1 MQCAVNKINYR
12 NGRRSYEKGLG
23 GVFSTLAGMAAGAV
37 AGGIAAGTVSSKKI
51 KELMD
56 GHAKVHELYMAFDQW
71 LRIRQEGK
79 TLVDFFERNNYKTV
93 AIYGMK
99 ELGERLYD
107 ELQNSG
113 ITVKYI
119 IDKNADTIYADVDVI
134 TPDDD
139 LEPVDVIV
147 VTAIYFFDEIE
158 ELLSEKVNY
167 PIVSLED
174 ILYEV

>member
-1 MQCAVNKINYR
+1 MSKGVNKV
-12 NGRRSYEKGLG
+12 L
-23 GVFSTLAGMAAGAV
+23 STLAGAAAGAA
-37 AGGIAAGTVSSKKI
+37 AGGIAARSVSSKKI
-51 KELMD
+51 KELLD

-79 TLVDFFERNNYKTV
+79 TLVEYFERNEYKTV

-99 ELGERLYD
+99 ELGERLFD
-107 ELQNSG
+107 ELEGSG
-113 ITVKYI
+113 IEVRYI
-119 IDKNADTIYADVDVI
+119 IDKKADAIYADVDVI
-134 TPDDD
+134 TPEDD

-147 VTAIYFFDEIE
+147 VTALYYFDEIE
-158 ELLSEKVNY
+158 EMLSDKVDY

>member
-1 MQCAVNKINYR
+1 MK
-12 NGRRSYEKGLG
+12 KGFG
-23 GVFSTLAGMAAGAV
+23 GVLSTLAGMAVGAV
-37 AGGIAAGTVSSKKI
+37 AGGVAAGSTSSKKI
-51 KELMD
+51 KKMTD
-56 GHAKVHELYMAFDQW
+56 SAAKVHVLYMAFDQW
-71 LRIRQEGK
+71 LHVRQEGK
-79 TLVDFFERNNYKTV
+79 TLVEYFEKQGYKTV

-107 ELQNSG
+107 ELQGSD

-119 IDKNADTIYADVDVI
+119 IDQNADSIYADVDVI
-134 TPDDD
+134 TPDET

-158 ELLSEKVNY
+158 EMLSEKVDY

>member
-1 MQCAVNKINYR
+1 MKKKSN
-12 NGRRSYEKGLG
+12 E
-23 GVFSTLAGMAAGAV
+23 VFSTLAGMAVGAV
-37 AGGIAAGTVSSKKI
+37 AGGVAAQKVSSKKI
-51 KELMD
+51 KELLE
-56 GHAKVHELYMAFDQW
+56 GHKKVHELYMAFDQW

-79 TLVDFFERNNYKTV
+79 TLVEYFEKNNYKTV

-107 ELQNSG
+107 ELANTG
-113 ITVKYI
+113 IEVRYI
-119 IDKNADTIYADVDVI
+119 IDKNADAIYADVDVV

-147 VTAIYFFDEIE
+147 VTAIYYFDEIE
-158 ELLSEKVNY
+158 ENLSEKVDY
-167 PIVSLED
+167 PIASLED

>member
-1 MQCAVNKINYR
+1 MKKSLNRVI
-12 NGRRSYEKGLG
+12 
-23 GVFSTLAGMAAGAV
+23 STLAAMAAGAV
-37 AGGIAAGTVSSKKI
+37 AGGIAARSAPLKKI
-51 KELMD
+51 NKMAE

-79 TLVDFFERNNYKTV
+79 TLVEYFETNGYKTV

-107 ELQNSG
+107 ELKGSD
-113 ITVKYI
+113 IKVKYI
-119 IDKNADTIYADVDVI
+119 IDRNADQISADVDVI
-134 TPDDD
+134 TPDNE

-147 VTAIYFFDEIE
+147 VTALYYFDEIE
-158 ELLSEKVNY
+158 EMLSEAVDY
-167 PIVSLED
+167 PVVSLED

>member
-1 MQCAVNKINYR
+1 MK
-12 NGRRSYEKGLG
+12 KGFG
-23 GVFSTLAGMAAGAV
+23 GVLSTLAGMAAGAV
-37 AGGIAAGTVSSKKI
+37 AGGVSAGSISSKKI
-51 KELMD
+51 KKMSD
-56 GHAKVHELYMAFDQW
+56 GAAKVHVLYMAFDQW
-71 LRIRQEGK
+71 LHVRQEGK
-79 TLVDFFERNNYKTV
+79 TLVEYFEKQGYKTV

-107 ELQNSG
+107 ELQGSD

-119 IDKNADTIYADVDVI
+119 IDKNADSIYADVDVI
-134 TPDDD
+134 TPDEE

-158 ELLSEKVNY
+158 EMLSEKVDY

>member
-1 MQCAVNKINYR
+1 MKR
-12 NGRRSYEKGLG
+12 LG
-23 GVFSTLAGMAAGAV
+23 GVISMLTGMAAGAV
-37 AGGIAAGTVSSKKI
+37 AGSVAAGTLSSKKI
-51 KELMD
+51 QSLVE

-79 TLVDFFERNNYKTV
+79 TLVEYFIKNNYKTV

-113 ITVKYI
+113 VTVQYI
-119 IDKNADTIYADVDVI
+119 IDKNADIIYTDVDVV

-139 LEPVDVIV
+139 LAPVDVIV
-147 VTAIYFFDEIE
+147 VTAIYYFDEIE
-158 ELLSEKVNY
+158 EMLSGKVDY
-167 PIVSLED
+167 PVISLED

>member
-1 MQCAVNKINYR
+1 MEKEKMNMSKGVNKV
-12 NGRRSYEKGLG
+12 LT
-23 GVFSTLAGMAAGAV
+23 TLAGAAAGAA
-37 AGGIAAGTVSSKKI
+37 AGGIAARSVSSKKI
-51 KELMD
+51 KELLD

-79 TLVDFFERNNYKTV
+79 TLVEYFERNEYKTV

-99 ELGERLYD
+99 ELGERLFD
-107 ELQNSG
+107 ELEGSG
-113 ITVKYI
+113 IEVRYI
-119 IDKNADTIYADVDVI
+119 IDKNADAIYADVDVI
-134 TPDDD
+134 TPEDD

-147 VTAIYFFDEIE
+147 VTALYYFDEIE
-158 ELLSEKVNY
+158 EMLSDKVDY

>member
-1 MQCAVNKINYR
+1 MSKGVNKV
-12 NGRRSYEKGLG
+12 L
-23 GVFSTLAGMAAGAV
+23 STLAGAA
-37 AGGIAAGTVSSKKI
+37 AGGIAARSVSSKKI
-51 KELMD
+51 KELLD

-79 TLVDFFERNNYKTV
+79 TLVEYFERNEYKTV

-99 ELGERLYD
+99 ELGERLFD
-107 ELQNSG
+107 ELEGSG
-113 ITVKYI
+113 IEVRYI
-119 IDKNADTIYADVDVI
+119 IDKNADAIYADVDVI
-134 TPDDD
+134 TPEDD

-147 VTAIYFFDEIE
+147 VTALYYFDEIE
-158 ELLSEKVNY
+158 EMLSDKVDY